1 MPKIKWGIIGTGS
14 IANAFAHSIK
24 YCDHSELVSVFGRN
38 KDTTDE
44 FSKKFSID
52 THLDIE
58 SLLLSSEINA
68 VYIATPHNSHYEYI
82 FQAIKNKKHILCEK
96 PITMNHIESM
106 VLFGLAKDAE
116 VFLMEAYMYRT
127 HPQTKNILNSIE
139 ILRRSEEK
147 ISINCSF
154 GFKAEIPEDHRLRNP
169 MMGGGAI
176 LDVGCYPLSMTKLL
190 AGHILD
196 KPYADPRSIKAS
208 G

>member
-38 KDTTDE
+38 KDTMGE

-82 FQAIKNKKHILCEK
+82 FQAIKNKKHILC
-96 PITMNHIESM
+96 
-106 VLFGLAKDAE
+106 D
-116 VFLMEAYMYRT
+116 
-127 HPQTKNILNSIE
+127 
-139 ILRRSEEK
+139 
-147 ISINCSF
+147 
-154 GFKAEIPEDHRLRNP
+154 
-169 MMGGGAI
+169 
-176 LDVGCYPLSMTKLL
+176 
-190 AGHILD
+190 
-196 KPYADPRSIKAS
+196 
-208 G
+208 